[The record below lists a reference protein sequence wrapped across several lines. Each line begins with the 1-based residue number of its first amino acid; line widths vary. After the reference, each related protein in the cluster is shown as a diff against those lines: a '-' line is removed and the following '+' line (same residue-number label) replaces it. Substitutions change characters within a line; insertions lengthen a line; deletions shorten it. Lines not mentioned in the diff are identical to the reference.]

1 MLILIYRGYLPTADC
16 LLASFALPAY
26 ANSKQ
31 LSLNFS
37 RRAFVVM
44 FGNRIETKEPR
55 VLSGDNKLV
64 ERCLQGDDSA
74 WEAVVNLFGKRIYN
88 LSYRYTNR
96 KDEAEDLAQEILI
109 RVYQNLKSYRAES
122 GSFQNWIMRVAR
134 NLIIDHYRQV
144 RRFPQTGGSEEL
156 ETMNIRDDKIPN
168 PQRAA
173 EQMEASQ
180 FLQGGLQA
188 LSPELK
194 EAIVLRD
201 LEGMPYGD
209 MAELLNVPEGTVK
222 SRINRGR
229 VELAKLLMKRRSQ
242 LGMQA

>member
-1 MLILIYRGYLPTADC
+1 MTKPITDESAQVLRALWFDFVAEIEPIRPKLHAYC
-16 LLASFALPAY
+16 L
-26 ANSKQ
+26 
-31 LSLNFS
+31 
-37 RRAFVVM
+37 R
-44 FGNRIETKEPR
+44 
-55 VLSGDNKLV
+55 LSGSV
-64 ERCLQGDDSA
+64 
-74 WEAVVNLFGKRIYN
+74 W
-88 LSYRYTNR
+88 
-96 KDEAEDLAQEILI
+96 EAEDLTQEILI

-156 ETMNIRDDKIPN
+156 ETMNIRDDKSPN

-173 EQMEASQ
+173 EQVEASR
-180 FLQGGLQA
+180 FLQGGLQS

-201 LEGMPYGD
+201 LEGMAYGD

-229 VELAKLLMKRRSQ
+229 LELAKLLVKRRSQ
-242 LGMQA
+242 LGIQM